1 MSNNVLDSFKAI
13 VDDAFRD
20 VPLRLRQDKASLILS
35 EARIHLSREE
45 LQELENYIFEKL
57 R

>member
-1 MSNNVLDSFKAI
+1 MGVNVMDSFKAI

-20 VPLRLRQDKASLILS
+20 APLSKRQDKATLIIS
-35 EARIHLSREE
+35 EARIHLSRKE
-45 LQELENYIFEKL
+45 LKELENYIFERL